1 MDQSIQ
7 EYYWDPLHFLFFMA
21 APETALRR
29 EATRRNGTRNKT
41 KSMEQMYIT
50 FLIVFSAIKLQV
62 HVQKML
68 NVLSKELISG
78 MQLPF
83 REVHIQV

>member
-1 MDQSIQ
+1 
-7 EYYWDPLHFLFFMA
+7 MA
-21 APETALRR
+21 APETALRH
-29 EATRRNGTRNKT
+29 EANRNGTINKT

-68 NVLSKELISG
+68 NVLSKEL
-78 MQLPF
+78 F
-83 REVHIQV
+83 FN